1 MSQIE
6 KNKEYIISNIV
17 ETETDNFLEI
27 NGIQVLIRK
36 EDGYVN
42 ATKLCNAGNKL
53 FGNWYQSKQTKYFIQ
68 TLEKDINIEK
78 SQLVHIKKGGNSKLQ
93 GTWIHPFL
101 ATNLAQWISVD
112 FSLKVSKWIDDWRN
126 TKKQNDDE
134 YVNSLV
140 NIKPDMESNNIEKQ
154 IQIRLLK
161 ELGGEIE
168 VKTEFGYIDLLTETE
183 IIEIKNGISWKHGL
197 GQLCV
202 YSEYF
207 PEHKKRLHLFELE
220 YNGRINELC
229 KKYNIEVS
237 YEK

>member
-1 MSQIE
+1 M
-6 KNKEYIISNIV
+6 
-17 ETETDNFLEI
+17 
-27 NGIQVLIRK
+27 
-36 EDGYVN
+36 
-42 ATKLCNAGNKL
+42 
-53 FGNWYQSKQTKYFIQ
+53 
-68 TLEKDINIEK
+68 EKDINIEK

-101 ATNLAQWISVD
+101 ATNIAQWISVD
-112 FSLKVSKWIDDWRN
+112 FSLKVCKWIDDWRN

-140 NIKPDMESNNIEKQ
+140 NIKPDIESNNIEKQ

-168 VKTEFGYIDLLTETE
+168 IKTEFGDIDLLTKTE
-183 IIEIKNGISWKHGL
+183 IIEIKNGMNWKHGL

-207 PEHKKRLHLFELE
+207 PEHKKRLHLFDLE
-220 YNGRINELC
+220 YNERINELC
-229 KKYNIEVS
+229 KKYNIEVT
-237 YEK
+237 YE

>member
-1 MSQIE
+1 
-6 KNKEYIISNIV
+6 
-17 ETETDNFLEI
+17 
-27 NGIQVLIRK
+27 
-36 EDGYVN
+36 
-42 ATKLCNAGNKL
+42 
-53 FGNWYQSKQTKYFIQ
+53 
-68 TLEKDINIEK
+68 LEKDINIEK
-78 SQLVHIKKGGNSKLQ
+78 SQLIDSKQGRNGG
-93 GTWIHPFL
+93 TYIHPLL

-168 VKTEFGYIDLLTETE
+168 VKTEFGYIDLLTKTE
-183 IIEIKNGISWKHGL
+183 IIEIKNGMNWKHGL

-220 YNGRINELC
+220 YNERINKLC

-237 YEK
+237 YE

>member
-1 MSQIE
+1 MSQIKETILLDIIE
-6 KNKEYIISNIV
+6 KDSYNL
-17 ETETDNFLEI
+17 LEI

-42 ATKLCNAGNKL
+42 ATKLCNAGNKRID
-53 FGNWYQSKQTKYFIQ
+53 NWFQNKQTKYLIQ
-68 TLEKDINIEK
+68 ILEKDINIEK
-78 SQLVHIKKGGNSKLQ
+78 SQLIDSKQGKNGG
-93 GTWIHPFL
+93 TYIHPLL

-112 FSLKVSKWIDDWRN
+112 FSLKVCKWIDDWRN

-168 VKTEFGYIDLLTETE
+168 VKTEFGDIDLLTKTE
-183 IIEIKNGISWKHGL
+183 IIEIKNGMNWKHGL
-197 GQLCV
+197 GKLCV

-207 PEHKKRLHLFELE
+207 PEHKK
-220 YNGRINELC
+220 
-229 KKYNIEVS
+229 
-237 YEK
+237 